1 MKVILLL
8 SGMVIALLLLGPSV
22 QAQDL
27 EQENPIHKD
36 LAEQGRVTTTSS
48 YLYKKQEAVNGDYR
62 STRSGSQSKPNV
74 LEVIGHSVQGNA
86 IEAFFWGHGNRYV
99 YILGAI
105 HGNEG
110 NSSQLVE
117 RTREVLEQYFSQKN
131 RAVTFI
137 MIPCLNPDG
146 IYLNSRTNANNV
158 DLNRDFPISD
168 FSDKAKPNCYNKS
181 SLEPLQPEILALLQL
196 CKNYPPA
203 LIYSIHQPFNLIN
216 YDGPAATI
224 ALDVQ
229 NFNGMRIVPNI
240 GYATH
245 GSLGEYFGTLK
256 KVPVITLELPHT
268 GTGKAWEDLLYRNA
282 EGIIYSALTW
292 QARHTK

>member
-1 MKVILLL
+1 MKAILLL
-8 SGMVIALLLLGPSV
+8 SYAVIFLLLGSPCV
-22 QAQDL
+22 QAQDM
-27 EQENPIHKD
+27 EQKNPIYEQ
-36 LAEQGRVTTTSS
+36 LAEQGRMTTASS
-48 YLYKKQEAVNGDYR
+48 YLYEKQEAVNGNYR
-62 STRSGSQSKPNV
+62 STCCGSPSKPNV
-74 LEVIGHSVQGNA
+74 FKVIGHSVQGNA
-86 IEAFFWGHGNRYV
+86 IGAFFWGHGNSYV

-105 HGNEG
+105 HGNES

-117 RTREVLEQYFSQKN
+117 RTREELEQNFSQKN
-131 RAVTFI
+131 KAVTFI

-146 IYLNSRTNANNV
+146 IYLNSRTNANNI
-158 DLNRDFPISD
+158 DLNRNFPISD
-168 FSDKAKPNCYNKS
+168 FSDQAKLNCYSKS

-196 CKNYPPA
+196 CKSYPPT

-229 NFNGMRIVPNI
+229 NFNGMRIVPGI
-240 GYATH
+240 GYATP

-268 GTGKAWEDLLYRNA
+268 GKGKAWEDILYRNA
-282 EGIIYSALTW
+282 EGIIYSALNW